1 MKAVVKIIT
10 LSLIIFLALQS
21 CSRKKDKWLNRN
33 FHAMGTKYN
42 VLYNGDL
49 ALQSGLNAIN
59 DAYSENFWE
68 LLPVE
73 RMQVDKD
80 VIKPGESQNADFQR
94 AEEKAIKAV
103 QTHDMVIKGKEK
115 NPQIDE
121 AYLLLGQ
128 ARYYDQRFIQALEAF
143 NYILFKYPTSDKIN
157 TAKVWREK
165 TNIRLDNNELAIKNL
180 KELIE
185 TEQLNQ
191 QDLADAT
198 AILAQAYININA
210 KDLALE
216 QIKIALQNTKSN
228 DYKARYKYIIA
239 QLYEEFEEI
248 DSANSYYSQ
257 IIEMHRKIPRP
268 YYINAHLSK
277 IRLQDLGDYNRLE
290 FEEYLTKLEE
300 NRENRPFLGK
310 IYYQIAQYY
319 QNIESDSVAEVYYNK
334 SLRSQTTEQKLKAI
348 NYSIL
353 GDMYFDRSIYR
364 TAGAY
369 YDSTMTNYEERSKMY
384 RLYKRKRDNLQD
396 VIFYEAV
403 AQRNDS
409 ILNLVAMTDEERT
422 IVFNSIIENLKKK
435 DEERKKQEAAA
446 GRDNSGLAQAGANL
460 VPAGREVVDTGKK
473 ESSFYFYNPT
483 SVAFGKNEFLKIW
496 GNRPLEDNWRWSVK
510 GSSVA
515 QSVSA
520 EDELLATATEEE
532 RYDVNFYLSKIP
544 SEPKVIDSIAK
555 DRNYAYYQLGLIY
568 KEKFNE
574 LNLAKD
580 KLQTLLSNH
589 PEERLVLPAKYNL
602 YKIYELL
609 GQSDEANIAKQDI
622 LTNYSDSRY
631 AELIRNPRAALEQE
645 ANSAENLY
653 KNLFNAFEN
662 QHYEQV
668 ITQCDKA
675 VLDFD
680 GDDMVPKFE
689 ILKAAAKGRLE
700 GFEAYK
706 EAVNYVALTYPNSE
720 EGKRATELLNTAIP
734 VLAKKDWYNEE
745 TSENFYVVYQF
756 ENESEE
762 NINQFAEL
770 LEQKAK
776 NVNYFDLTVSK
787 DVYNRNTTFV
797 VVHGLKSVNGAK
809 GFAQILNED
818 KKNKTK
824 ITRPYFSICSENYAI
839 VQRHKNLNAYLDL
852 Q

>member
-353 GDMYFDRSIYR
+353 GDMYFNRSIYR

-422 IVFNSIIENLKKK
+422 VVFNTIIENLKKK

-609 GQSDEANIAKQDI
+609 GQTDEANITKQDI

-662 QHYEQV
+662 QYYEQV
-668 ITQCDKA
+668 INQCDKA

-824 ITRPYFSICSENYAI
+824 INRPYFSICSENYAI

>member
-1 MKAVVKIIT
+1 MKAVVKI
-10 LSLIIFLALQS
+10 LVLCLVLLLVAQS

-42 VLYNGDL
+42 VLHNGNL
-49 ALQSGLNAIN
+49 ALQSGLNTIN

-73 RMQVDKD
+73 RMQVDID
-80 VIKPGESQNADFQR
+80 IIKPGESKNADFQR
-94 AEEKAIKAV
+94 AEEKAIKAI

-198 AILAQAYININA
+198 AILAQAYININS

-228 DYKARYKYIIA
+228 DYRARYKYIIA
-239 QLYEEFEEI
+239 QLHEEFEEI
-248 DSANSYYSQ
+248 DSANAYYGQ

-268 YYINAHLSK
+268 SYISAHLSK
-277 IRLQDLGDYNRLE
+277 IRLQDLSHYNRLE
-290 FEEYLTKLEE
+290 FQEYLTKLEE
-300 NRENRPFLGK
+300 DRENRPFLGK
-310 IYYQIAQYY
+310 IYYQIGQYY
-319 QNIESDSVAEVYYNK
+319 QTIESDSVAEVYYNK

-369 YDSTMTNYEERSKMY
+369 YDSTMTNYEERTKMY

-396 VIFYEAV
+396 VIFYEGV

-409 ILNLVAMTDEERT
+409 ILKLVSMTDEDRT
-422 IVFNSIIENLKKK
+422 LVFTDIIEKIKEK
-435 DEERKKQEAAA
+435 DEERKKQVDASK
-446 GRDNSGLAQAGANL
+446 RDNSGLSQAGANL
-460 VPAGREVVDTGKK
+460 APAGREVVDTGKK

-496 GNRPLEDNWRWSVK
+496 GNRPLEDNWRWSTK
-510 GSSVA
+510 GSSAA
-515 QSVSA
+515 QSISA
-520 EDELLATATEEE
+520 EDELLATATDEE
-532 RYDVNFYLSKIP
+532 RYDINFYLSKIP
-544 SEPKVIDSIAK
+544 SAPKEIDSIAK
-555 DRNYAYYQLGLIY
+555 SRNYAYYQLGLIY

-580 KLQTLLSNH
+580 KLQTLLRNN

-602 YKIYELL
+602 YKIYDLL
-609 GQSDEANIAKQDI
+609 GQRDEANIAKQDI
-622 LTNYSDSRY
+622 LSNYSDSRY

-645 ANSAENLY
+645 ANSAENVY

-662 QHYEQV
+662 QHYKQV
-668 ITQCDKA
+668 ITQCDRA

-706 EAVNYVALTYPNSE
+706 EALNYVSLTYPNSE
-720 EGKRATELLNTAIP
+720 EGKRANELLNTAIP
-734 VLAKKDWYNEE
+734 ILAKSDWYNEE
-745 TSENFYVVYQF
+745 VSENFHVVYQF
-756 ENESEE
+756 END
-762 NINQFAEL
+762 NQETVNKFAQL

-776 NVNYFDLTVSK
+776 NVNYFNLTVSK
-787 DVYNRNTTFV
+787 DVYDINTTFV
-797 VVHGLKSVNGAK
+797 VVHGLKSNSGAK

-818 KKNKTK
+818 KKDKTK

-839 VQRHKNLNAYLDL
+839 VQRHKNLNAYLNL

>member
-353 GDMYFDRSIYR
+353 GDMYFNRSIYR

-422 IVFNSIIENLKKK
+422 VVFNTIIENLKKK
-435 DEERKKQEAAA
+435 DEERKKQEEAA

-662 QHYEQV
+662 QYYEQV
-668 ITQCDKA
+668 INQCDKA

-824 ITRPYFSICSENYAI
+824 INRPYFSICSENYAI

>member
-353 GDMYFDRSIYR
+353 GDMYFNRSIYR

-422 IVFNSIIENLKKK
+422 VVFNTIIENLKKK

-609 GQSDEANIAKQDI
+609 GQSDEGNIAKQDI

-662 QHYEQV
+662 QYYEQV
-668 ITQCDKA
+668 INQCDKA

-824 ITRPYFSICSENYAI
+824 INRPYFSICSENYAI

>member
-42 VLYNGDL
+42 VLYNGNL

-80 VIKPGESQNADFQR
+80 VIKPGESKNADFQR

-143 NYILFKYPTSDKIN
+143 TYSLLKYPTSDKII

-185 TEQLNQ
+185 TEPLSQ
-191 QDLADAT
+191 QDMADAT
-198 AILAQAYININA
+198 AILAQAYINMNA

-216 QIKIALQNTKSN
+216 QIKIALENTKSN
-228 DYKARYKYIIA
+228 DYRARYKYIIA

-268 YYINAHLSK
+268 FYINAHLSK
-277 IRLQDLGDYNRLE
+277 IRLQDLNDYNRLE

-300 NRENRPFLGK
+300 DRENRPFLGK

-353 GDMYFDRSIYR
+353 GDMYFDRSVYR

-409 ILNLVAMTDEERT
+409 ILKLVAMSDEERT
-422 IVFNSIIENLKKK
+422 IVFNDIIEKIKKK
-435 DEERKKQEAAA
+435 DKEREKQEEAAK
-446 GRDNSGLAQAGANL
+446 RDNSGLAQAGTNL
-460 VPAGREVVDTGKK
+460 APAAREVVDTGKK

-496 GNRPLEDNWRWSVK
+496 GSRPLEDNWRWSTK
-510 GSSVA
+510 GSSA
-515 QSVSA
+515 TQSVSA
-520 EDELLATATEEE
+520 EDELLATATDEE

-544 SEPKVIDSIAK
+544 SEPKVIDSISK

-574 LNLAKD
+574 LNLSKD
-580 KLQTLLSNH
+580 KLQTLLKNN

-602 YKIYELL
+602 FKIYELL
-609 GQSDEANIAKQDI
+609 GQTDEANIAKQDI

-662 QHYEQV
+662 QQYEQV

-797 VVHGLKSVNGAK
+797 VVHGLKSINGAK

-824 ITRPYFSICSENYAI
+824 ITKPYFSICSENYAI

>member
-239 QLYEEFEEI
+239 QLYEELEEI

-290 FEEYLTKLEE
+290 FEEYLAKLEE

-384 RLYKRKRDNLQD
+384 RFYKRKRDNLQD

-422 IVFNSIIENLKKK
+422 VVFNTIIENLKKK
-435 DEERKKQEAAA
+435 DEERKKQEEAA

-824 ITRPYFSICSENYAI
+824 INRPYFSICSENYAI

>member
-42 VLYNGDL
+42 VLYNGNL

-662 QHYEQV
+662 QYYEQV
-668 ITQCDKA
+668 INQCDKA

-824 ITRPYFSICSENYAI
+824 INRPYFSICSENYAI

>member
-10 LSLIIFLALQS
+10 LSLIVFLALQS

-42 VLYNGDL
+42 VLYNGNL

-80 VIKPGESQNADFQR
+80 VIKPGESKNADFQR

-157 TAKVWREK
+157 TTKVWREK

-185 TEQLNQ
+185 TEPLSQ
-191 QDLADAT
+191 QDMADAT
-198 AILAQAYININA
+198 AILAQAYINMNA

-216 QIKIALQNTKSN
+216 QIKIALENTKSN
-228 DYKARYKYIIA
+228 DYRARYKYIIA

-248 DSANSYYSQ
+248 DSAKIYYSD

-277 IRLQDLGDYNRLE
+277 IRLQDLSDYNRLE
-290 FEEYLTKLEE
+290 FQEYLTKLEE
-300 NRENRPFLGK
+300 DRENRPFLGK

-396 VIFYEAV
+396 VIFYEGV

-409 ILNLVAMTDEERT
+409 ILNLVAMTEEERT
-422 IVFNSIIENLKKK
+422 VVFNTIIENIKKK
-435 DEERKKQEAAA
+435 DEERKKQEEAAN
-446 GRDNSGLAQAGANL
+446 RDNSGLAQAGTNL
-460 VPAGREVVDTGKK
+460 APAGREVVDTGKK

-496 GNRPLEDNWRWSVK
+496 GNRPLEDNWRWSTK
-510 GSSVA
+510 GSSAA
-515 QSVSA
+515 QSISA

-544 SEPKVIDSIAK
+544 SEPQAIDSIAK

-609 GQSDEANIAKQDI
+609 GQTDEANIAKQDI

-653 KNLFNAFEN
+653 KNLFDAFEN
-662 QHYEQV
+662 QNYEQV

-675 VLDFD
+675 VLEFD

-776 NVNYFDLTVSK
+776 NVNYFDLTVSR

-818 KKNKTK
+818 KKNKAK

>member
-353 GDMYFDRSIYR
+353 GDMYFNRSIYR

-422 IVFNSIIENLKKK
+422 VVFNTIIENLKKK

-662 QHYEQV
+662 QYYEQV
-668 ITQCDKA
+668 INQCDKA

-824 ITRPYFSICSENYAI
+824 INRPYFSICSENYAI

>member
-42 VLYNGDL
+42 VLYNGNL

-165 TNIRLDNNELAIKNL
+165 ANIRLDNNELAIKNL

-396 VIFYEAV
+396 VIFYEAA

-422 IVFNSIIENLKKK
+422 VVFNTIIENLKKK
-435 DEERKKQEAAA
+435 DEERKKQEAAS
-446 GRDNSGLAQAGANL
+446 GRDNSGLAQAGTNL
-460 VPAGREVVDTGKK
+460 VPTGREVVDTGKK

-668 ITQCDKA
+668 ISQCDKA

-680 GDDMVPKFE
+680 GDYMVPKFE

-839 VQRHKNLNAYLDL
+839 VQRHKNLNAYLNL

>member
-1 MKAVVKIIT
+1 MKAVVKIFG
-10 LSLIIFLALQS
+10 LCLVLLLVVQS

-42 VLYNGDL
+42 VLYNGNL
-49 ALQSGLNAIN
+49 ALQSGLDAIN

-80 VIKPGESQNADFQR
+80 VIKPGQSQNADFQR

-157 TAKVWREK
+157 TTKVWREK

-180 KELIE
+180 NELIE
-185 TEQLNQ
+185 TEQLSQ
-191 QDLADAT
+191 QDMADAT
-198 AILAQAYININA
+198 AILAQAYVNMNA

-216 QIKIALQNTKSN
+216 QIKIALENTKSN
-228 DYKARYKYIIA
+228 SYRARYKYIIA
-239 QLYEEFEEI
+239 QLHEEFEEI
-248 DSANSYYSQ
+248 DSAKAYYSE

-277 IRLQDLGDYNRLE
+277 IRLQDLNNYNKLE
-290 FEEYLTKLEE
+290 YEEYLTKLEE
-300 NRENRPFLGK
+300 DRENRPFLGK

-353 GDMYFDRSIYR
+353 GDMYFDRSVYR

-369 YDSTMTNYEERSKMY
+369 YDSTMTNHEERSKMY

-396 VIFYEAV
+396 VIFYEGV

-409 ILNLVAMTDEERT
+409 ILKLVSMSDEERALVFT
-422 IVFNSIIENLKKK
+422 DIVEKIKKR
-435 DEERKKQEAAA
+435 DEEREKLEDAAK
-446 GRDNSGLAQAGANL
+446 RDNSGLTQAGQNMAPL
-460 VPAGREVVDTGKK
+460 VREVGDTGKK

-496 GNRPLEDNWRWSVK
+496 GDRPLEDNWRWSTK
-510 GSSVA
+510 GRSVE
-515 QSVSA
+515 QSISA
-520 EDELLATATEEE
+520 EDELLATATDEE
-532 RYDVNFYLSKIP
+532 RYDINFYLSKIP
-544 SEPKVIDSIAK
+544 SEPKEIDSIAK

-580 KLQTLLSNH
+580 KLQILLGNN

-609 GQSDEANIAKQDI
+609 GQTDQANIAKQDI
-622 LTNYSDSRY
+622 LSNYPDSRY
-631 AELIRNPRAALEQE
+631 AELIRNPRAALDQE

-653 KNLFNAFEN
+653 KKLFEAFEN
-662 QHYEQV
+662 QNYEQV
-668 ITQCDKA
+668 LTQCEKA
-675 VLDFD
+675 VLDYD

-720 EGKRATELLNTAIP
+720 EGKRASELLNTAIP
-734 VLAKKDWYNEE
+734 IMAKKDWYNEE
-745 TSENFYVVYQF
+745 DSENFYIVYQF
-756 ENESEE
+756 ENETEE
-762 NINQFAEL
+762 NIKKFAEL
-770 LEQKAK
+770 MEQKVK

-787 DVYNRNTTFV
+787 DVYDRNTTFV
-797 VVHGLKSVNGAK
+797 VVHGLKSINGAK

>member
-1 MKAVVKIIT
+1 
-10 LSLIIFLALQS
+10 
-21 CSRKKDKWLNRN
+21 
-33 FHAMGTKYN
+33 MGTKYN
-42 VLYNGDL
+42 VLYNGNL
-49 ALQSGLNAIN
+49 ALDQGLQSIN
-59 DAYSENFWE
+59 DAYSENFWDI
-68 LLPVE
+68 LPIE

-80 VIKPGESQNADFQR
+80 VIKPGESENADFQR

-157 TAKVWREK
+157 TTKVWREK

-180 KELIE
+180 TELIADE
-185 TEQLNQ
+185 PLNQ

-198 AILAQAYININA
+198 AILAQAHINMEA

-216 QIKIALQNTKSN
+216 QIKIALQNTKKN
-228 DYKARYKYIIA
+228 NYKARYKYIAA
-239 QLYEEFEEI
+239 QLHEEFEEL
-248 DSANSYYSQ
+248 DSANAYYDRV
-257 IIEMHRKIPRP
+257 IEMHRKIPRP

-277 IRLQDLGDYNRLE
+277 IRLQDLNNYNSLE
-290 FEEYLTKLEE
+290 FQEYLEKLEE
-300 NRENRPFLGK
+300 DRENRPFLGK

-319 QNIESDSVAEVYYNK
+319 QKIESDSIAEAYYNK
-334 SLRSQTTEQKLKAI
+334 SLRSPTTEQKLKAI

-353 GDMYFDRSIYR
+353 GDMYFDRSVYR

-369 YDSTMTNYEERSKMY
+369 YDSTMTNYGDKSKMY
-384 RLYKRKRDNLQD
+384 RIYKRKRDNLQD
-396 VIFYEAV
+396 VIYYEGI

-409 ILNLVAMTDEERT
+409 ILNLVSLSDEERT
-422 IVFNSIIENLKKK
+422 IVFTDIVEKIKKK

-446 GRDNSGLAQAGANL
+446 KRDNSGVAQSLPGS
-460 VPAGREVVDTGKK
+460 PAGGREAGDTGKK

-483 SVAFGKNEFLKIW
+483 TVSFGKNEFLKIW
-496 GNRPLEDNWRWSVK
+496 GDRSLQDNWRLSTK
-510 GSSVA
+510 GGGSASE
-515 QSVSA
+515 SISA
-520 EDELLATATEEE
+520 EDELAASATDEE
-532 RYDVNFYLSKIP
+532 RYDINFYLSKIP
-544 SEPKVIDSIAK
+544 TEPKEIDSIAK
-555 DRNYAYYQLGLIY
+555 DRNYAYYQLGVIY
-568 KEKFNE
+568 KEKFSE
-574 LNLAKD
+574 YHLAKN
-580 KLQTLLSNH
+580 KLLTLLENK

-609 GQSDEANIAKQDI
+609 ELTDEFDIAKQDI
-622 LTNYSDSRY
+622 LSNYSDSRY
-631 AELIRNPRAALEQE
+631 AELIRNPRAAQDLE
-645 ANSAENLY
+645 ANTAENLY
-653 KNLFNAFEN
+653 KKLFDAFEN
-662 QHYEQV
+662 QYYEQV
-668 ITQCDKA
+668 ISQSEKA
-675 VLDFD
+675 VVDFD

-720 EGKRATELLNTAIP
+720 EGKRAAELINTAIP
-734 VLAKKDWYNEE
+734 IMAKKDWYNEDD
-745 TSENFYVVYQF
+745 SQNFYIVYQF
-756 ENESEE
+756 ENDSEE
-762 NINQFAEL
+762 NINKFAEL
-770 LEQKAK
+770 MEQKAK

-797 VVHGLKSVNGAK
+797 VIHGLKSISGAK
-809 GFAQILNED
+809 GFAQVLNED

-824 ITRPYFSICSENYAI
+824 ITRPYFSVCSENYAI
-839 VQRHKNLNAYLDL
+839 IQRHKNLNAYFDL

>member
-1 MKAVVKIIT
+1 MKAVLKIIT

-310 IYYQIAQYY
+310 IYYQIAQYF

-422 IVFNSIIENLKKK
+422 VVFNTIIENLKKK
-435 DEERKKQEAAA
+435 DEERKKQEEAA

-622 LTNYSDSRY
+622 LTTYSDSRY